1 MSKPTVAMSAPL
13 GKSVLIYTCAFAVAG
28 VTPFL
33 MLPILTKYLS
43 PEQFGEA
50 TAFLMLT
57 AILGNVAGLSA
68 HGFVSVRFF
77 KTTPAEF
84 KGIVSSGLGAIGVS
98 HLLAAAA
105 VALLY
110 PLLRTTLGVPLPMA
124 MLAVGTALAIN
135 LNLISLAIFQSSS
148 QPLLYLRA
156 RLVQGLLEFS
166 LCLALIH
173 LFQPDAGAR
182 AYSYAF
188 AISASATLGLFH
200 CFKHGNVGTT
210 IQTRHL
216 RALAAFGIP
225 MLPHVVAGSAIVYL
239 DRLVVSTVLGSESL
253 GIYMVATQI
262 GMAMVALIEPLNKAL
277 APWLFGQLA
286 KNDEAV
292 RRTIVKRTYLLYVAL
307 TLMGVLVAAVSY
319 LLFDRLISARFAA
332 ARALIPW
339 MVAGFVLQGMY
350 YSVVNYMFYAEK
362 TGRLSV
368 FSATTAALGCAVS
381 YALTSTFGLLGAAIS
396 FAFNNAALFLLV
408 WLAASRAVP
417 MPWSLR

>member
-1 MSKPTVAMSAPL
+1 MSAPI
-13 GKSVLIYTCAFAVAG
+13 GQSVLIYACAFAVAG
-28 VTPFL
+28 ATPFL
-33 MLPILTKYLS
+33 MLPILTKHLS

-77 KTTPAEF
+77 KTAPAEF
-84 KGIVSSGLGAIGVS
+84 KGIVSSGLAAIGVS
-98 HLLAAAA
+98 HLLAAVA
-105 VALLY
+105 VAALY
-110 PLLRTTLGVPLPMA
+110 PLLRPTLGVPLPMA
-124 MLAVGTALAIN
+124 ILAVGTALAVN

-156 RLVQGLLEFS
+156 RLVQGVFEFS
-166 LCLALIH
+166 LCLALVY

-188 AISASATLGLFH
+188 AIAASATLGLFH

-210 IQTRHL
+210 IRRRHL

-262 GMAMVALIEPLNKAL
+262 GMAMVAVIEPLNKGL

-286 KNDEAV
+286 KNDAKV
-292 RRTIVKRTYLLYVAL
+292 RRMIVTRTYLLYGAL
-307 TLMGVLVAAVSY
+307 TLMGALVAGVSY
-319 LLFDRLISARFAA
+319 LLFDKLISARFGA
-332 ARALIPW
+332 ARPLIPW
-339 MVAGFVLQGMY
+339 VVSGFVLQGMY
-350 YSVVNYMFYAEK
+350 YSVVNYLFYAEQ

-368 FSATTAALGCAVS
+368 FSATTAVLGCAVS
-381 YALTSTFGLLGAAIS
+381 YALTSAFGLLGAAIS
-396 FAFNNAALFLLV
+396 FALNNAVLFLLV

-417 MPWSLR
+417 MPWSLRWR